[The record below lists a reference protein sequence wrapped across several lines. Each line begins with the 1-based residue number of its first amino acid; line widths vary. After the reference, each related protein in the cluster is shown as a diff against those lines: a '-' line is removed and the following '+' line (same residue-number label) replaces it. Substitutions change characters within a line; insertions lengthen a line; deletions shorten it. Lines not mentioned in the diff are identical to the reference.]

1 MMKLTILHDG
11 KFYVGIV
18 ETVSE
23 NTLKAYRYV
32 FGAEPKDQDVLDFVY
47 QDLQRLLDTQ
57 HQEGVPIDQNV
68 IQKINPKRLQRQVS
82 KEMAQSSISSKA
94 QEAMKKEYEH
104 RKKLKNE
111 KSKVQREA

>member
-68 IQKINPKRLQRQVS
+68 IQKINPKRLQRQS
-82 KEMAQSSISSKA
+82 F
-94 QEAMKKEYEH
+94 
-104 RKKLKNE
+104 
-111 KSKVQREA
+111 